1 MLYLA
6 IAIFTAEDV
15 VMQNIDGQVANSQ
28 GIQWIEDV
36 DVDAD
41 TSSSAQS
48 SLALYP
54 HLRTH
59 YEVSSVESETQSN
72 IISIDDRPSTD
83 PVTLTNDSR
92 GLETDIRFLDLKLL
106 KLAAATKRLDPLKL
120 ICQYEIPGGGTCR
133 DGTCEDIHLS
143 RLISSDDQ
151 NAMYENEPNDDDTAE
166 YLFNKLP
173 HLRDVKSAGRIKA
186 ALEEMRLQ
194 PLRMTLEDRVMRA
207 LAVLKPPPP
216 PPPPQR
222 HTAPE

>member
-1 MLYLA
+1 
-6 IAIFTAEDV
+6 
-15 VMQNIDGQVANSQ
+15 MQNIDGQAANSQ

-41 TSSSAQS
+41 TSSSAQVTLGSASLKHESAFLNYQS

-106 KLAAATKRLDPLKL
+106 KLAAATKRLDPLKR

-151 NAMYENEPNDDDTAE
+151 NAMYENEPNGTW
-166 YLFNKLP
+166 
-173 HLRDVKSAGRIKA
+173 SAS
-186 ALEEMRLQ
+186 
-194 PLRMTLEDRVMRA
+194 T
-207 LAVLKPPPP
+207 
-216 PPPPQR
+216 
-222 HTAPE
+222 